1 MRSDE
6 AGRVE
11 ILNDRSELD
20 RALASREPRQVV
32 ELETLR

>member
-20 RALASREPRQVV
+20 RALASREPRHVPRT
-32 ELETLR
+32 ES